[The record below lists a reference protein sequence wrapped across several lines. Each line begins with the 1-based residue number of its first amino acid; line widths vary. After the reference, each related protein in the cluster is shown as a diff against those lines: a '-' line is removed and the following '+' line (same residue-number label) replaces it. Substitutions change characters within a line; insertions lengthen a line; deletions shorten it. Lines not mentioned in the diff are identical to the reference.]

1 SAGRAMV
8 LVRLERPGEALHL
21 FQAAEARGL
30 DPREYAADRGFAYD
44 LLGQPALAQR
54 DYKLALSR
62 DHDDAET
69 LRRYAL
75 SLGIT

>member
-1 SAGRAMV
+1 RLGDTSAALAFFQRAETLSPADPRISAGRAMV

-54 DYKLALSR
+54 
-62 DHDDAET
+62 
-69 LRRYAL
+69 
-75 SLGIT
+75 

>member
-1 SAGRAMV
+1 
-8 LVRLERPGEALHL
+8 
-21 FQAAEARGL
+21 RGL

-75 SLGIT
+75 SLGITGDKDEAMRTLDPLLRRSDRAA